1 MMMVTVGGNMVTV
14 GGNMMMVTV
23 GGNMVTVGGNMVTVG
38 GNMMMVTVGG
48 NMVTVGGNMMMVT
61 VGGNMM
67 MVTVGGNMVTV
78 GGNMV
83 TVGGNMVTVGGN
95 MVTVGGNMVT
105 VGGNIVTVGGNM
117 VTVGGNMMMVTVG
130 GNMVTVGGNMMMV
143 TVGGNMVTVGGNIVQ
158 DASGDLSFGA
168 VRAVMS
174 QRKRASNT
182 QSSQN
187 KGVRSQRW
195 EAVLGDDEDDPSFT
209 QPSTS
214 QVQKGLDRLTP
225 AQVDLKTAEVVQFIF
240 VKDQKKFPIRR
251 AGVQEHLSE
260 IIKRVGSVF
269 ETVFGLK
276 LVEIDSKNH
285 VYPHLEQLFE
295 GESLNMSPSN
305 PKTGLLFVILSI
317 VFMKGG
323 VVKESM
329 VWNTLKKL
337 RVDQGERHEIF
348 GDVKKVK
355 YDEFVRQRY
364 LEYVR
369 IPHTEP
375 LEFEFR
381 WGQRADM
388 EVSKVKLLEFIG
400 QLHEQDP
407 QSWTQ
412 QYREATAPPAA
423 PAVVTSA
430 NTSASVSQR

>member
-1 MMMVTVGGNMVTV
+1 MLLYQGSGSMLLYQGSGSMLLYQGSGSMLPYQGSGSMLLYQGSGSMLLVHVAVPRLWVHVTVPRLWLHVAVPRLWVHVALPRLWVHVAVPRLWVHVTV
-14 GGNMMMVTV
+14 PRLWVHVAGPCCCTKALGPCCVCQTDIV
-23 GGNMVTVGGNMVTVG
+23 KHVVKEYR
-38 GNMMMVTVGG
+38 
-48 NMVTVGGNMMMVT
+48 
-61 VGGNMM
+61 
-67 MVTVGGNMVTV
+67 
-78 GGNMV
+78 
-83 TVGGNMVTVGGN
+83 
-95 MVTVGGNMVT
+95 
-105 VGGNIVTVGGNM
+105 NIY
-117 VTVGGNMMMVTVG
+117 
-130 GNMVTVGGNMMMV
+130 
-143 TVGGNMVTVGGNIVQ
+143 
-158 DASGDLSFGA
+158 
-168 VRAVMS
+168 
-174 QRKRASNT
+174 
-182 QSSQN
+182 
-187 KGVRSQRW
+187 
-195 EAVLGDDEDDPSFT
+195 P
-209 QPSTS
+209 
-214 QVQKGLDRLTP
+214 
-225 AQVDLKTAEVVQFIF
+225 
-240 VKDQKKFPIRR
+240 
-251 AGVQEHLSE
+251 E
-260 IIKRVGSVF
+260 IIKRVGRVF

-285 VYPHLEQLFE
+285 VYILINKLEQLE

-323 VVKESM
+323 VVKESI

-348 GDVKKVK
+348 GDVKKVVT
-355 YDEFVRQRY
+355 DEFVRQRY

-412 QYREATAPPAA
+412 QYRDATAPPAA

>member
-1 MMMVTVGGNMVTV
+1 
-14 GGNMMMVTV
+14 
-23 GGNMVTVGGNMVTVG
+23 
-38 GNMMMVTVGG
+38 
-48 NMVTVGGNMMMVT
+48 
-61 VGGNMM
+61 
-67 MVTVGGNMVTV
+67 
-78 GGNMV
+78 
-83 TVGGNMVTVGGN
+83 
-95 MVTVGGNMVT
+95 
-105 VGGNIVTVGGNM
+105 
-117 VTVGGNMMMVTVG
+117 
-130 GNMVTVGGNMMMV
+130 
-143 TVGGNMVTVGGNIVQ
+143 
-158 DASGDLSFGA
+158 
-168 VRAVMS
+168 MS

-187 KGVRSQRW
+187 KGVRTQRW

-240 VKDQKKFPIRR
+240 IKDQKKFPIRR
-251 AGVQEHLSE
+251 ADIVKHVVKEYRNIYPE
-260 IIKRVGSVF
+260 IIKRVGRVF

-285 VYPHLEQLFE
+285 VYILINKLEQLE
-295 GESLNMSPSN
+295 GESVNMNPSN

-337 RVDQGERHEIF
+337 RVDQGERHEMF
-348 GDVKKVK
+348 GDVKKLVT
-355 YDEFVRQRY
+355 DEFVRQRY

-412 QYREATAPPAA
+412 QYRDATAPPAA

>member
-1 MMMVTVGGNMVTV
+1 
-14 GGNMMMVTV
+14 
-23 GGNMVTVGGNMVTVG
+23 
-38 GNMMMVTVGG
+38 
-48 NMVTVGGNMMMVT
+48 
-61 VGGNMM
+61 
-67 MVTVGGNMVTV
+67 
-78 GGNMV
+78 
-83 TVGGNMVTVGGN
+83 
-95 MVTVGGNMVT
+95 
-105 VGGNIVTVGGNM
+105 
-117 VTVGGNMMMVTVG
+117 
-130 GNMVTVGGNMMMV
+130 
-143 TVGGNMVTVGGNIVQ
+143 
-158 DASGDLSFGA
+158 
-168 VRAVMS
+168 MS
-174 QRKRASNT
+174 QRKRAANT

-187 KGVRSQRW
+187 KGVRTQRW
-195 EAVLGDDEDDPSFT
+195 EAVLGDDEDDPTFT

-251 AGVQEHLSE
+251 ADIVKHVVKEYRNIYPE
-260 IIKRVGSVF
+260 IIKRVGRVF

-285 VYPHLEQLFE
+285 VYILINKLEQLE
-295 GESLNMSPSN
+295 GESVNMNPSN

-348 GDVKKVK
+348 GDVKKLLT
-355 YDEFVRQRY
+355 DEFVRQRY

-412 QYREATAPPAA
+412 QYRDATAPPAA

>member
-1 MMMVTVGGNMVTV
+1 
-14 GGNMMMVTV
+14 
-23 GGNMVTVGGNMVTVG
+23 
-38 GNMMMVTVGG
+38 
-48 NMVTVGGNMMMVT
+48 
-61 VGGNMM
+61 
-67 MVTVGGNMVTV
+67 
-78 GGNMV
+78 
-83 TVGGNMVTVGGN
+83 
-95 MVTVGGNMVT
+95 
-105 VGGNIVTVGGNM
+105 
-117 VTVGGNMMMVTVG
+117 
-130 GNMVTVGGNMMMV
+130 
-143 TVGGNMVTVGGNIVQ
+143 
-158 DASGDLSFGA
+158 
-168 VRAVMS
+168 MS

-187 KGVRSQRW
+187 KGARSQRL
-195 EAVLGDDEDDPSFT
+195 EALVGDDEDDPSFT

-214 QVQKGLDRLTP
+214 QVQKGLDRVTP

-240 VKDQKKFPIRR
+240 VKDQKKIPIRR
-251 AGVQEHLSE
+251 ADIVKHVVKDYRNIYPE
-260 IIKRVGSVF
+260 IIKRVGRVF

-285 VYPHLEQLFE
+285 IYILINKLEQLE
-295 GESLNMSPSN
+295 GEPLNMSPSN

-337 RVDQGERHEIF
+337 RVDPGERHEIF
-348 GDVKKVK
+348 GDVKKVVT
-355 YDEFVRQRY
+355 DEFVRQRY

-388 EVSKVKLLEFIG
+388 EVSKVKVLEFIG
-400 QLHEQDP
+400 QLHGQDP

-423 PAVVTSA
+423 PAVITSA
-430 NTSASVSQR
+430 NTSASASQR

>member
-1 MMMVTVGGNMVTV
+1 
-14 GGNMMMVTV
+14 
-23 GGNMVTVGGNMVTVG
+23 
-38 GNMMMVTVGG
+38 
-48 NMVTVGGNMMMVT
+48 
-61 VGGNMM
+61 
-67 MVTVGGNMVTV
+67 
-78 GGNMV
+78 
-83 TVGGNMVTVGGN
+83 
-95 MVTVGGNMVT
+95 
-105 VGGNIVTVGGNM
+105 
-117 VTVGGNMMMVTVG
+117 
-130 GNMVTVGGNMMMV
+130 
-143 TVGGNMVTVGGNIVQ
+143 
-158 DASGDLSFGA
+158 
-168 VRAVMS
+168 MS
-174 QRKRASNT
+174 QRKRAANT

-187 KGVRSQRW
+187 KGTQRW
-195 EAVLGDDEDDPSFT
+195 EAVLGDDEDDPTFT

-251 AGVQEHLSE
+251 ADIVKHVVKEYRNIYPE
-260 IIKRVGSVF
+260 IIKRVGRVF

-285 VYPHLEQLFE
+285 VYILINKLEQLE
-295 GESLNMSPSN
+295 GESVNMNPSN

-348 GDVKKVK
+348 GDVKKLLT
-355 YDEFVRQRY
+355 DEFVRQRY

-412 QYREATAPPAA
+412 QYRDATAPPAA

>member
-1 MMMVTVGGNMVTV
+1 
-14 GGNMMMVTV
+14 
-23 GGNMVTVGGNMVTVG
+23 
-38 GNMMMVTVGG
+38 
-48 NMVTVGGNMMMVT
+48 
-61 VGGNMM
+61 
-67 MVTVGGNMVTV
+67 
-78 GGNMV
+78 
-83 TVGGNMVTVGGN
+83 
-95 MVTVGGNMVT
+95 
-105 VGGNIVTVGGNM
+105 
-117 VTVGGNMMMVTVG
+117 
-130 GNMVTVGGNMMMV
+130 
-143 TVGGNMVTVGGNIVQ
+143 
-158 DASGDLSFGA
+158 
-168 VRAVMS
+168 MS
-174 QRKRASNT
+174 QRKRASTT

-251 AGVQEHLSE
+251 ADIVKHVVKEYRNIYPE
-260 IIKRVGSVF
+260 IIKRVGCVF

-285 VYPHLEQLFE
+285 VYILINKLEQLE

-348 GDVKKVK
+348 GDVKKIVT
-355 YDEFVRQRY
+355 DEFVRQRY

>member
-1 MMMVTVGGNMVTV
+1 
-14 GGNMMMVTV
+14 
-23 GGNMVTVGGNMVTVG
+23 
-38 GNMMMVTVGG
+38 
-48 NMVTVGGNMMMVT
+48 
-61 VGGNMM
+61 
-67 MVTVGGNMVTV
+67 
-78 GGNMV
+78 
-83 TVGGNMVTVGGN
+83 
-95 MVTVGGNMVT
+95 
-105 VGGNIVTVGGNM
+105 
-117 VTVGGNMMMVTVG
+117 
-130 GNMVTVGGNMMMV
+130 
-143 TVGGNMVTVGGNIVQ
+143 
-158 DASGDLSFGA
+158 
-168 VRAVMS
+168 MS

-195 EAVLGDDEDDPSFT
+195 ETVLGDDEDDPSFT

-251 AGVQEHLSE
+251 ADIVKHVVKEYRNIYPE
-260 IIKRVGSVF
+260 IIKRVGCVF

-285 VYPHLEQLFE
+285 VYILINKLEQLE

-348 GDVKKVK
+348 GDVKKVVT
-355 YDEFVRQRY
+355 DEFVRQRY

-412 QYREATAPPAA
+412 QYREATAPPAT

>member
-1 MMMVTVGGNMVTV
+1 
-14 GGNMMMVTV
+14 
-23 GGNMVTVGGNMVTVG
+23 
-38 GNMMMVTVGG
+38 
-48 NMVTVGGNMMMVT
+48 
-61 VGGNMM
+61 
-67 MVTVGGNMVTV
+67 
-78 GGNMV
+78 
-83 TVGGNMVTVGGN
+83 
-95 MVTVGGNMVT
+95 
-105 VGGNIVTVGGNM
+105 
-117 VTVGGNMMMVTVG
+117 
-130 GNMVTVGGNMMMV
+130 
-143 TVGGNMVTVGGNIVQ
+143 
-158 DASGDLSFGA
+158 
-168 VRAVMS
+168 MS

-251 AGVQEHLSE
+251 ADIVKHVVKEYRNIYPE
-260 IIKRVGSVF
+260 IIKRVGCVF

-285 VYPHLEQLFE
+285 VYILINKLEQLE

-337 RVDQGERHEIF
+337 RVDQGERHDLF
-348 GDVKKVK
+348 GDVKKVVT
-355 YDEFVRQRY
+355 DEFVRQRY

-400 QLHEQDP
+400 QLHEQDLEL
-407 QSWTQ
+407 S
-412 QYREATAPPAA
+412 
-423 PAVVTSA
+423 AVPCRPGSCHLC
-430 NTSASVSQR
+430 

>member
-1 MMMVTVGGNMVTV
+1 
-14 GGNMMMVTV
+14 
-23 GGNMVTVGGNMVTVG
+23 
-38 GNMMMVTVGG
+38 
-48 NMVTVGGNMMMVT
+48 
-61 VGGNMM
+61 
-67 MVTVGGNMVTV
+67 
-78 GGNMV
+78 
-83 TVGGNMVTVGGN
+83 
-95 MVTVGGNMVT
+95 
-105 VGGNIVTVGGNM
+105 
-117 VTVGGNMMMVTVG
+117 
-130 GNMVTVGGNMMMV
+130 
-143 TVGGNMVTVGGNIVQ
+143 
-158 DASGDLSFGA
+158 
-168 VRAVMS
+168 MS

-251 AGVQEHLSE
+251 ADIVKHVVKEYRNIYPE
-260 IIKRVGSVF
+260 IIKRVGCVF

-285 VYPHLEQLFE
+285 VYILINKLEQLE
-295 GESLNMSPSN
+295 GESFNMSPSN

-348 GDVKKVK
+348 GDVKKVVT
-355 YDEFVRQRY
+355 DEFVRQRY